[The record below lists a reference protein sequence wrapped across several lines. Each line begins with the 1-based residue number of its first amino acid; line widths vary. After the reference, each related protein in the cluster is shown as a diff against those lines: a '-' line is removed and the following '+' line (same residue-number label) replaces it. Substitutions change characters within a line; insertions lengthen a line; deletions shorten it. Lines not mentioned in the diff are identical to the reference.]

1 MAGVLKTLLL
11 SEYKENMDKDICPLP
26 RKNRREEARVDGLV
40 AKKLVQKHPHKNWL
54 LEIKLKSN
62 KKGLAKHQ
70 KAALRQVED
79 GKFLW
84 KPTDM
89 GNRQPG
95 DYIYLGDADAIV
107 CVVDG
112 RNVVCEV
119 NGGVI
124 TYKFKI

>member
-1 MAGVLKTLLL
+1 
-11 SEYKENMDKDICPLP
+11 MDKKIYTLP
-26 RKNRREEARVDGLV
+26 KKNKREEARVDGLV
-40 AKKLVQKHPHKNWL
+40 AKKLVKIHPHRNWL

-62 KKGLAKHQ
+62 KKGLAPHQ
-70 KAALRQVED
+70 KAALKQVED

-95 DYIYLGDADAIV
+95 DYVYLGDADAIV
-107 CVVDG
+107 CVVDKKD
-112 RNVVCEV
+112 VSCEV

-124 TYKFKI
+124 KYNFKL